1 MNEPMRNMRRAR
13 ASHMIVALLLMIAS
27 ACGQVPVATQSADP
41 TAVALQATPPPTP
54 VVATTIAAPSPTPAP
69 TSTPTPKPVP
79 RGKVEP
85 NLVVDVYDA
94 ANAWPGSTLFAYQAE
109 GDPRILEVNG
119 FGEVLWQYVLPPDL
133 RPFTRP
139 GFDAELLPNDN
150 ILIVLPRNGVYEID
164 RSGKV
169 VWSFR
174 TAKISHDA
182 DRLPNGN
189 TIFVF
194 GNNDTKDDPQVVEVD
209 ARGQLVWSWYARD
222 HFDRMPYRD
231 VAREGWTHTNAVQR
245 LANGNTQISLR
256 NFHLVVEVDVR
267 GAVVRT
273 IGEGILD
280 DPHDPV
286 LLPTGNLLVA
296 THNSLRR
303 GTPQRAV
310 ELDGASGQITWE
322 YKMPA
327 GTYPVR
333 DANRLPNGNTL
344 VTGSTVIVEVT
355 PQGKVV
361 WQLRLRRAPALL
373 ESARFGFY
381 KAERVAISP

>member
-1 MNEPMRNMRRAR
+1 
-13 ASHMIVALLLMIAS
+13 MIVALALVIAP
-27 ACGQVPVATQSADP
+27 ACGQAPAATRSADP
-41 TAVALQATPPPTP
+41 TAVARQATPTPTP
-54 VVATTIAAPSPTPAP
+54 VPLPAFSATPSPTP
-69 TSTPTPKPVP
+69 TPTPMPVP

-94 ANAWPGSTLFAYQAE
+94 ASVWPGSTLFAYQAE

-119 FGEVLWQYVLPPDL
+119 FGEVLWQYVIPQDL
-133 RPFTRP
+133 RRFTRP
-139 GFDAELLPNDN
+139 GFDAELLPSGN

-194 GNNDTKDDPQVVEVD
+194 GANDTKNDPQVVEVD

-231 VAREGWTHTNAVQR
+231 IADEGWTHTNAVQR
-245 LANGNTQISLR
+245 LASGNTQISLR
-256 NFHLVVEVDVR
+256 NFHFVVEVDVR

-280 DPHDPV
+280 EPHDPV
-286 LLPTGNLLVA
+286 LLSTGNLLVA

-310 ELDGASGQITWE
+310 ELEGPSGRVVWE
-322 YKMPA
+322 YAMPP

-344 VTGSTVIVEVT
+344 VTGSTVVVEVT

-361 WQLRLRRAPALL
+361 WQMRLRRALAGQELASL
-373 ESARFGFY
+373 GFY